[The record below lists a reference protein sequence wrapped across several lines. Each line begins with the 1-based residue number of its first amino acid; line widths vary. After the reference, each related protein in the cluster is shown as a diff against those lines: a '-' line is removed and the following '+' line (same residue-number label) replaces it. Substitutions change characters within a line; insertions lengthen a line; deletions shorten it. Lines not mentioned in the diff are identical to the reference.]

1 MASRLDRILDG
12 PPPTAV
18 DVPWTE
24 VQRGAPSGSRES
36 QRRETSPHRSH
47 ADTPSEPVPGQ
58 NVSRPQPLPA
68 SKAGHRVKSLTA
80 GPLTRGRATA
90 SSKGGMDHRSAS
102 PGIGQVGDVEPR
114 PAPARE
120 LLLRLFL
127 FLRLKQTLEQAQP
140 SMAKRLKVGAASKDS
155 SSSDPRPSTCI
166 EGALPRPSVGESA
179 PLSPKRRKKEKKERE
194 QETRRQPH
202 EEQQLQQK
210 EGEEGQPPAGPQLEE
225 LLEQDRQRELQELQE
240 QQQQRAQ

>member
-1 MASRLDRILDG
+1 MMVTTIDDFEGMASRLDQILDG

-18 DVPWTE
+18 DVPRME

-80 GPLTRGRATA
+80 GPLTRGRAAA

-102 PGIGQVGDVEPR
+102 PGIGQAGDVEPR

-120 LLLRLFL
+120 V
-127 FLRLKQTLEQAQP
+127 P
-140 SMAKRLKVGAASKDS
+140 
-155 SSSDPRPSTCI
+155 
-166 EGALPRPSVGESA
+166 GAL
-179 PLSPKRRKKEKKERE
+179 
-194 QETRRQPH
+194 TRGSSR
-202 EEQQLQQK
+202 
-210 EGEEGQPPAGPQLEE
+210 PAGRGTGRRVALPVG
-225 LLEQDRQRELQELQE
+225 
-240 QQQQRAQ
+240 